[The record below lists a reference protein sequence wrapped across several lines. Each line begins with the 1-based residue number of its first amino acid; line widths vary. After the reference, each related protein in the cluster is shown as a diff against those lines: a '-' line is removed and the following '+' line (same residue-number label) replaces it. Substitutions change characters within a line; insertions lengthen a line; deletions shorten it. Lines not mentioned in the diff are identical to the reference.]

1 MNIDH
6 LQLFRDV
13 ATSRSISKG
22 AELNGLSQSAVS
34 QHLQEIERQWG
45 VQLVDRS
52 TRPLALTQAGRLYQ
66 DFCREVVRLYQQF
79 QADLENVKGKVE
91 GVCRVASI
99 YSVGLSELDEL
110 EKQFGVRFPGAELEV
125 EHLRPERVYEA
136 VLSDRAD
143 LGLVSYPETRKGLN
157 VIPWRKE
164 RMVLALAPNHPLA
177 ARTEVGPE
185 DLDGVD
191 YVGFDDDLPVSRDVK
206 RYLKE
211 ADVEVNQVRHFDNIH
226 SMKEAVAMGA
236 GVSILPEP
244 ILRPDVA
251 TGRLRT
257 VALRAPGLS
266 RPLGILHA
274 KRKGL
279 NSATRSFLAMLQEG

>member
-1 MNIDH
+1 MTIEH

-34 QHLQEIERQWG
+34 QHLQEVERQLG

-52 TRPLALTQAGRLYQ
+52 TRPLTLTHSGRLYQ
-66 DFCREVVRLYQQF
+66 DFCREAVRLYQQF
-79 QADLENVKGKVE
+79 QTELENVKGKVE

-110 EKQFGVRFPGAELEV
+110 EKQFSVRFPGAELEI

-136 VLSDRAD
+136 VLDDRAD
-143 LGLVSYPETRKGLN
+143 LGLVSYPESRRGLN

-164 RMVLALAPNHPLA
+164 HMVLAVAPEHPLA
-177 ARTEVGPE
+177 SRTEVGPE

-211 ADVEVNQVRHFDNIH
+211 AGVEVNQVRHFDNIH
-226 SMKEAVAMGA
+226 SMKEAVSIGA

-251 TGRLRT
+251 SGRLRT

-279 NSATRSFLAMLQEG
+279 NRATRSFLAMLQES